1 MDYERAMKRQA
12 GSNKV
17 QANDHQAYGILEAVS
32 AATLAISA
40 ELSPER
46 VLQTIVEQARK
57 LANARYA
64 ALGIGSDPTRSFH
77 PWVFS
82 GMSEAEVR
90 LLPHFPRPLGLLGAV
105 VREGHS
111 IRLRDIVKDPR
122 YHGFPPHH
130 PMMKS
135 FLGVPIR
142 YKDETIGNLYLT
154 DKAGAEEFSEDDE
167 KAVKVLAAHAAIAY
181 RQAQLYEQLQTERAR
196 LETVFANSPAAVV
209 FVEAATDRVYE
220 NKAAESLF
228 GFPLR
233 PEAGRKQ
240 YLDKILSPDGRS
252 LSLEELPTSRALS
265 GDVVVGAELVVRH
278 ADGRD
283 IPVLVNAAPVRGG
296 DGTVTAAVAILQ
308 DITPLKLERLRE
320 EFISVVSHD
329 LRTPITVIKGF
340 AEIHSRW
347 LKKQEAPESE
357 RHAVEAIR
365 TSGKRLNRMVEDL
378 LDASRIEAHRLSLEK
393 QRVDVS
399 SLVREVVDRLRHVLA
414 PHRVRVEVKGVLPP
428 VLADPGRIEQV
439 LTNLLTNAA
448 KYSPAETPI
457 RVSVQSRPTEVMVS
471 VTDRGRGIAPEDIPK
486 LFTRFYRTKEA
497 REARPEGL
505 GIGLYISR
513 GLVEA
518 HGGRIWVESELGKG
532 STFNFTLP
540 LV

>member
-1 MDYERAMKRQA
+1 MKKQETV
-12 GSNKV
+12 SNEVHTKG
-17 QANDHQAYGILEAVS
+17 NHTYSILKAVN
-32 AATLAISA
+32 AATLAISS
-40 ELSPER
+40 ELSPDR

-82 GMSEAEVR
+82 GMGESEVR

-105 VREGHS
+105 VWEGRTIH
-111 IRLRDIVKDPR
+111 LRDITKDPR
-122 YHGFPPHH
+122 FRGFPQHH
-130 PMMKS
+130 PKMTS

-154 DKAGAEEFSEDDE
+154 EKIGADEFSEEDE
-167 KAVKVLAAHAAIAY
+167 EAVEMLAAHAAIAY

-196 LETVFANSPAAVV
+196 LETVFENSPAAVV

-220 NKAAESLF
+220 NKAAEKLF

-233 PEAGRKQ
+233 PEAGRQQ
-240 YLDKILSPDGRS
+240 YLGKILSPDGRP
-252 LSLEELPTSRALS
+252 LSLEELPSSRALR
-265 GDVVVGAELVVRH
+265 GEVVVGAELVVRH

-296 DGTVTAAVAILQ
+296 DGTVTGAVAILQ

-357 RHAVEAIR
+357 RHAVETIE
-365 TSGKRLNRMVEDL
+365 TSARRLDRMVEDL
-378 LDASRIEAHRLSLEK
+378 LDASRIESQRLTLEK
-393 QRVDVS
+393 QPVDLS
-399 SLVREVVDRLRHVLA
+399 SLVREVADRLRTVLV
-414 PHRVRVEVKGVLPP
+414 PHRVRVEMRGVMPS
-428 VLADPGRIEQV
+428 VMADPGRIEQV

-448 KYSPAETPI
+448 KYSPPETQI
-457 RVSVQSRPTEVMVS
+457 RVTVQARPREVMVS
-471 VTDRGRGIAPEDIPK
+471 VTDRGPGIPSEDIPK

-497 REARPEGL
+497 RAARPEGL

-518 HGGRIWVESELGKG
+518 HGGRIWVESEVGKG
-532 STFNFTLP
+532 STFCFSLP
-540 LV
+540 VA